1 MALAR
6 AHGAHADRA
15 AALVEAGHARVKGFR
30 VRAPGH
36 FVRAGV
42 VITLALDRTVRVI
55 EVVAF
60 CEKRGNAGA
69 ARLLYRDLAARPQA
83 GGPPED

>member
-1 MALAR
+1 MVR
-6 AHGAHADRA
+6 TRTDA
-15 AALVEAGHARVKGFR
+15 AALVEAGHARVKGIR

-36 FVRAGV
+36 VVRAGD

-60 CEKRGNAGA
+60 CEKRGNASA
-69 ARLLYRDLAARPQA
+69 ARMLYRDLAARPQP
-83 GGPPED
+83 GGSSGD